1 MINQKN
7 GPKQLDLR
15 EKENE
20 GTKTKAISEIIKNLE
35 IINATKK
42 ATNST
47 EPQRLAMVHPKLL

>member
-20 GTKTKAISEIIKNLE
+20 ETKAISKIIKNLE